1 MSNPQVGMEATEPAH
16 CVGDVCITCS
26 DVAVPV
32 RIMSLH
38 GYELATVRTEAGTD
52 EEISVALVDAVVG
65 DIVLVHAKEAIAR
78 IDSPPD
84 GPGMEHRSGMSSS
97 DEP

>member
-1 MSNPQVGMEATEPAH
+1 
-16 CVGDVCITCS
+16 
-26 DVAVPV
+26 
-32 RIMSLH
+32 MSLH

-78 IDSPPD
+78 VEAPPG
-84 GPGMEHRSGMSSS
+84 GPGMEHPLGVWPT